1 MNKVILLGRLTRD
14 PEVRYSN
21 GARPMA
27 VARYT
32 LVVNRRTRN
41 QDGADTD
48 FINVVAFDRT
58 AEFAEKYLRRGMP
71 VLISGR
77 IQTGS
82 YTDRDGRRVNTFEVV
97 AEEHEFVESRSAAAG
112 NTNMAPAG
120 SGFMDIPQDPGLPF
134 N

>member
-1 MNKVILLGRLTRD
+1 MVHVRWRLQDIRLLSTEGQGIR
-14 PEVRYSN
+14 
-21 GARPMA
+21 M
-27 VARYT
+27 
-32 LVVNRRTRN
+32 
-41 QDGADTD
+41 
-48 FINVVAFDRT
+48 
-58 AEFAEKYLRRGMP
+58 EFAEKYLRRGMP